1 MCGFIG
7 FFDPKG
13 LDKNESLFLLDKL
26 SKKII
31 HRGPNSYGKWIDA
44 NSGIAFAHRRLAVL
58 DISNNGNQPMVS
70 NSNRFIIVFNGEIYN
85 HISLRE
91 KLRREYGYK
100 DWRGNSD
107 TETLLA
113 SFEFY
118 GIEKTLNICRGMFSF
133 CLWDLKRKIL
143 ILCRDRFGEK
153 PLYYGWNN
161 GTFIFGSELKAIKQ
175 HPKFVNKIRRES
187 IDDQLRLKYIPSPY
201 SIYENIYK
209 LKPGNLIKVS
219 LENPYKE
226 IENINYWDFKD
237 NIYKSKLNE
246 IDLAD
251 EEILSMLEEKL
262 FEVIKLQMISDVNI
276 GSFLSG
282 GIDSSLI
289 TALMQSSS
297 NKPIKTFSIGFEED
311 SYNEAAKAKEISS
324 YLGTDHTEMYLNSND
339 ALKIIPEIP
348 YIYDEPFSDAS
359 QIPTIALCKLAK
371 QKVTVALSGDGGDEL
386 FAGYSR
392 YLLVDK
398 LLDKSNFIPIKLKK
412 YASKILSLINNSIW
426 DQSLDLLNI
435 NDGSYKINKLISFL
449 NKNTFDEMYYSLL
462 NNWSTIN
469 NLVFGIDK
477 KNERNLLNQYSF
489 LDNYVQKMMAI
500 DSTGYLIDDIMVKV
514 DRASM
519 STSLETRAPFL
530 DHELTNLVWRF
541 PFKKKIKQGNTKWIL
556 KEILKRYLPEKIIIK
571 KKKGFT
577 LPISNWL
584 KNDLKDW
591 AESQLNITRL
601 KNEGYLNPYI
611 INKVWEEH
619 KKGNNCYQYDLW
631 NVLMFQSWLENN

>member
-477 KNERNLLNQYSF
+477 KNKRNLLNQYSF

>member
-412 YASKILSLINNSIW
+412 FASKILSLINNSIW

-477 KNERNLLNQYSF
+477 KNKRNLLNQYSF